1 VGSILCMD
9 KQNNKG
15 LPKKQQDIEKK
26 LSLTMRDLTKV
37 MNELFIIKNDLGR
50 L

>member
-9 KQNNKG
+9 KQHSKE
-15 LPKKQQDIEKK
+15 LTQKQEDIEKK